1 MLLRDRPK
9 LDQLIMAKLCAMKLY
24 DRCPM
29 RKKKRYRPFREEL
42 RIKQKDAIYGKATI
56 QNSFKMNQGKQVI
69 ETNGPPIQIF
79 DDDNNI
85 TSVKKVVRYDE
96 DLGHQVIVEDVDEER
111 AKLDRDIRSFLS
123 EEMSNIDP
131 KKSRNF

>member
-42 RIKQKDAIYGKATI
+42 RIKQKDAINGKATI
-56 QNSFKMNQGKQVI
+56 
-69 ETNGPPIQIF
+69 
-79 DDDNNI
+79 
-85 TSVKKVVRYDE
+85 
-96 DLGHQVIVEDVDEER
+96 
-111 AKLDRDIRSFLS
+111 
-123 EEMSNIDP
+123 
-131 KKSRNF
+131 